1 MKVAAYDPED
11 DSDNGDNIFKAQ
23 DDDKVKLKTTPPWMI
38 KLEKWLDSW
47 LVSGVMTLI
56 TIYALFFDDIRVLYV
71 PPAWDDVFFGV
82 TSVSLV
88 CFTIE
93 IVVASVAK

>member
-1 MKVAAYDPED
+1 
-11 DSDNGDNIFKAQ
+11 
-23 DDDKVKLKTTPPWMI
+23 
-38 KLEKWLDSW
+38 
-47 LVSGVMTLI
+47 MTLI